1 MLLCSWLTQAA
12 RPCSLS
18 LKSLSLIILSLN
30 LMMLVKVL
38 KVNLFYA
45 TPSKGITNQS
55 VCLPVNILQENVLSY
70 KLFLAVLN
78 PNSHFF
84 GSSVP
89 GCSSS
94 CPQGSAA
101 GIPALRNSSWASGRA
116 VLSSVTLPASLPT
129 LSASSL
135 ELPWQEPEGLV
146 WKGFF
151 TRCFQ
156 LSSNM
161 GLSPTNP

>member
-1 MLLCSWLTQAA
+1 MLPWSWAAQAV
-12 RPCSLS
+12 RPCSSILNA
-18 LKSLSLIILSLN
+18 LSLIILSLSV
-30 LMMLVKVL
+30 MVVVKVL
-38 KVNLFYA
+38 KVNLFYN
-45 TPSKGITNQS
+45 TPSWGITNQS
-55 VCLPVNILQENVLSY
+55 VCLPLKILQENVLPY
-70 KLFLAVLN
+70 KFFLAVLN

-116 VLSSVTLPASLPT
+116 VLCPLQHCITPYP

-135 ELPWQEPEGLV
+135 ELPWQKLEGLV

-151 TRCFQ
+151 T
-156 LSSNM
+156 
-161 GLSPTNP
+161 